1 MLFLHDGLKRG
12 KNKIFVQG
20 TLVMTDDCINQMTM
34 QFASGMCSCV
44 LLTIVYNVI
53 IKIILILLR
62 STGTAWDN
70 PGMCKGNS

>member
-34 QFASGMCSCV
+34 QYICLRDVQLCTIDDCV
-44 LLTIVYNVI
+44 QCHYKNNTYITEVNRDSL
-53 IKIILILLR
+53 
-62 STGTAWDN
+62 G
-70 PGMCKGNS
+70 